1 MTQPNRLETG
11 GLIDRTH
18 PLAFTFNGRPYEGF
32 QGDTVAS
39 ALLANG
45 AGTVA
50 RSFKYHRRRG
60 VMTAGPEEP
69 NALLQVGIGARTTPN
84 VPATQQEVYDGL
96 VAGSVNA
103 SASLR
108 ADWRGAFDK
117 LSSFLP
123 PGFYYKTLMG
133 PRFMWKTYE
142 HRIRETAGLGLAP
155 ESPDPDRYD
164 KMNAHCDVLVV
175 GSGPAGLAAALEAG
189 GTGARVTLVEQDSR
203 LGGQLLSDRVQIS
216 GGSGQRWAA
225 SVADRLSAMEEVQV
239 LTRSTALGYYHGNFV
254 TVLER
259 RTDHSRAGEIGGPRN
274 RLWRIRAK
282 RVVLATGA
290 IERPLVFPNNDRP
303 GIMLASAVSAYINR
317 YAVLTGTRCVV
328 FTNNDSAYRTALDL
342 RSVGADVTAIVDTR
356 PRPIGE
362 LPELVQHMGIY
373 VASGHAV
380 VNTMSGDRVRGVK
393 IGRLNKDAN
402 GVTGRERTLDC
413 DLVAVSGGWSPS
425 VHLHSQSGAPVV
437 YDSERACFVPGE
449 PMLDGV
455 SVGSASGD
463 FRTADCLAQGAQAG
477 AAAAADAGFGSG
489 TPTEAAPEV
498 EEASEEPAMPM
509 WLVPTG
515 KPVTRGSKRFVDFQT
530 DVTAA
535 DIVVAASEGYESIE
549 HVKRYTTLGMGT
561 DQGKLGNVNGI
572 GILGECLGKEM
583 PEVGVTTFRPLFSG
597 VAYGAIAGS
606 ESGDLFDPVRTT
618 AIHGWH
624 VEAGAEFENVGQ
636 WKRPWYYPKTGES
649 MHEAVNRECLA
660 VRSGVGILDASTLGK
675 IEIEGPDAA
684 EFLNRMCTNPWK
696 SLWVGK
702 CRYGLM
708 LGEDGNIMDDGVTG
722 RLAEDRF
729 LMHTT
734 TSGAAAVFTH
744 LERWLQTE
752 WPDLKVYLTSS
763 TDHWATISLNGPKAR
778 EVAEA
783 ICTGIDFSNDEFPF
797 MSVREGACLG
807 VPARVFRIAFAGE
820 LSYEINVNANYG
832 RAVWEAAMDAGRQ
845 FGITPYGTEA
855 MHVLRAEKGFI
866 IVGQDTDGSMT
877 PQDMGLDRLVSKRKD
892 FIGRRSLSRS
902 EIVRTDRKQFVGL
915 LTEDPGHVLSEGGQV
930 LDDSDTSK
938 LPVPMIGHVTSSYW
952 SACLGRSIAL
962 GVVKGGHERE
972 GETVYVST
980 GPGDAVPAKI
990 SSPVFYD
997 RNAERQNV

>member
-1 MTQPNRLETG
+1 
-11 GLIDRTH
+11 
-18 PLAFTFNGRPYEGF
+18 
-32 QGDTVAS
+32 
-39 ALLANG
+39 
-45 AGTVA
+45 
-50 RSFKYHRRRG
+50 
-60 VMTAGPEEP
+60 MTAGPEEP
-69 NALLQVGIGARTTPN
+69 NALLQIGAGARTVPN
-84 VPATQQEVYDGL
+84 VPATQQEIYDGL
-96 VAGSVNA
+96 VTASVNA
-103 SASLR
+103 PASLR
-108 ADWRGAFDK
+108 ADWRGAFDR
-117 LSSFLP
+117 LSGFLP

-155 ESPDPDRYD
+155 EAPDPDTYD

-175 GSGPAGLAAALEAG
+175 GSGPSGLSAALEAG
-189 GTGARVTLVEQDSR
+189 SAGARVVLVEQDSH
-203 LGGQLLSDRVQIS
+203 LGGRLLSDRIQIS
-216 GGSGQRWAA
+216 GASSQDWAA
-225 SVADRLSAMEEVQV
+225 SAAERLSRMDEVHV
-239 LTRSTALGYYHGNFV
+239 LTRSTALGYYHGNFL

-259 RTDHSRAGEIGGPRN
+259 RSDHGAAGDINGPRN

-303 GIMLASAVSAYINR
+303 GVMLASAVSTYVNR
-317 YAVLTGTRCVV
+317 YAVLPGEKCVI
-328 FTNNDSAYRTALDL
+328 FTNNDSAYRTALNL
-342 RSVGADVTAIVDTR
+342 RAAGADVTAVVDTR
-356 PRPIGE
+356 PRPEGE

-380 VNTMSGDRVRGVK
+380 VNTISGDRVRGVK
-393 IGRLNKDAN
+393 IARLNESAD

-425 VHLHSQSGAPVV
+425 VHLHSQTGASVV
-437 YDSERACFVPGE
+437 YDSERVCFVPGE
-449 PMLDGV
+449 PTLAGV

-463 FRTADCLAQGAQAG
+463 FRTIDCLSSGAQAG
-477 AAAAADAGFGSG
+477 AAAAAAAGIGADDVMG
-489 TPTEAAPEV
+489 PAHEV
-498 EEASEEPAMPM
+498 EEAAEEPTMPL

-515 KPVTRGSKRFVDFQT
+515 KPVTRGSKRFVDFQS

-535 DIVVAASEGYESIE
+535 DIAVAANEGYESIE

-561 DQGKLGNVNGI
+561 EQGKLGNVNGI
-572 GILGECLGKEM
+572 GILAETLGGEIED
-583 PEVGVTTFRPLFSG
+583 VGVTTFRPLYSG
-597 VAYGAIAGS
+597 VPYGAIAGS
-606 ESGDLFDPVRTT
+606 EAGDLFDPVRTT

-624 VEAGAEFENVGQ
+624 VEAGAEFEDVGQ
-636 WKRPWYYPKTGES
+636 WKRPWYYPKAGEG
-649 MHEAVNRECLA
+649 MHDAVNRECLA
-660 VRSGVGILDASTLGK
+660 VRNGVGILDASTLGK

-696 SLWVGK
+696 SLRVGK

-722 RLAEDRF
+722 RLADNRF

-734 TSGAAAVFTH
+734 TGGAATVFAH

-752 WPDLKVYLTSS
+752 WPELKVYLTSA
-763 TDHWATISLNGPKAR
+763 TDHWATVSLNGPR
-778 EVAEA
+778 SRDVAAA
-783 ICTGIDFSNDEFPF
+783 ICTGIDFSNDAFPF
-797 MSVREGACLG
+797 MSVREGFCLG
-807 VPARVFRIAFAGE
+807 VPVRVFRIAFAGE
-820 LSYEINVNANYG
+820 LSYEINVNANFG
-832 RAVWEAAMDAGRQ
+832 RAVWEAAVEAGKE

-902 EIVRTDRKQFVGL
+902 EMLRTDRKQFVGL
-915 LTEDPGHVLSEGGQV
+915 LSDDPAHVLPEGGQV
-930 LDDSDTSK
+930 IEDADTSE
-938 LPVPMIGHVTSSYW
+938 LPVPMVGHVTSSYW

-962 GVVKGGHERE
+962 AVVRGGHQRE
-972 GETVYVST
+972 GETVFVST

-990 SSPVFYD
+990 CSPVFYD
-997 RNAERQNV
+997 PKAERQNV

>member
-1 MTQPNRLETG
+1 MTQLNRLESG

-18 PLAFTFNGRPYEGF
+18 PVTFSFNGREYEGCR
-32 QGDTVAS
+32 GDTVAS

-69 NALLQVGIGARTTPN
+69 NALLQVGTGARTTPN
-84 VPATQQEVYDGL
+84 VPATQQEIFDGL
-96 VAGSVNA
+96 VTGSVNT
-103 SASLR
+103 SDSLR
-108 ADWRGAFDK
+108 ADWRGAFDRF
-117 LSSFLP
+117 SSFLP

-155 ESPDPDRYD
+155 DSPDPDTYD

-175 GSGPAGLAAALEAG
+175 GSGPAGLSAALEAG
-189 GTGARVTLVEQDSR
+189 SAGARVVLVEQDSR
-203 LGGQLLSDRVQIS
+203 LGGRLLSDRAQIS
-216 GGSGQRWAA
+216 GAA
-225 SVADRLSAMEEVQV
+225 SQDWASSAAERLSEMDEVQV
-239 LTRSTALGYYHGNFV
+239 LTRSTALGYYHGNFM

-259 RTDHSRAGEIGGPRN
+259 RTDHASAGEIAGPRN
-274 RLWRIRAK
+274 RLWRIRAR

-303 GIMLASAVSAYINR
+303 GIMLASAVSSYVNR
-317 YAVLTGTRCVV
+317 YAVLPGERCVV
-328 FTNNDSAYRTALDL
+328 FTNNDSAYRTALNL
-342 RSVGADVTAIVDTR
+342 RAAGADVTAVVDTR
-356 PRPIGE
+356 PRPAGE

-380 VNTMSGDRVRGVK
+380 VNTMSGDRVRGVR
-393 IGRLNKDAN
+393 IARLNGDAN
-402 GVTGRERTLDC
+402 GVEGRERTLDC

-425 VHLHSQSGAPVV
+425 VHLHSQTGAPIV
-437 YDSERACFVPGE
+437 YDRERICFVPGAPTLE
-449 PMLDGV
+449 GV
-455 SVGSASGD
+455 SVGSAAGE
-463 FRTADCLAQGAQAG
+463 FRTIDCLSHGAQAG
-477 AAAAADAGFGSG
+477 AAAAASAGFGDGAVSE
-489 TPTEAAPEV
+489 PVHDV
-498 EEASEEPAMPM
+498 EEAPEEPAMPV

-535 DIVVAASEGYESIE
+535 DIVVAAGEGYESIE

-572 GILGECLGKEM
+572 GVLSHALGSEIED
-583 PEVGVTTFRPLFSG
+583 VGVTTFRPLYSG
-597 VAYGAIAGS
+597 VPYGAIAGS

-624 VEAGAEFENVGQ
+624 VEAGAEFEDVGQ
-636 WKRPWYYPKTGES
+636 WKRPWYFPKAGES
-649 MHEAVNRECLA
+649 MHDAVNRECLA
-660 VRSGVGILDASTLGK
+660 VRNGVGILDASTLGK

-696 SLWVGK
+696 SLRVGK

-722 RLAEDRF
+722 RLADNRF

-734 TSGAAAVFTH
+734 TGGAAAVFAH

-752 WPDLKVYLTSS
+752 WPELNVYLTSS
-763 TDHWATISLNGPKAR
+763 TDHWATISLNGPR
-778 EVAEA
+778 SRDVAA
-783 ICTGIDFSNDEFPF
+783 AVCTGIDFSNEAFPF
-797 MSVREGACLG
+797 MSVREGECLG

-832 RAVWEAAMDAGRQ
+832 RTVWEAAVEAGELY
-845 FGITPYGTEA
+845 GITPYGTEA

-902 EIVRTDRKQFVGL
+902 EMVRTDRKQFVGL
-915 LTEDPGHVLSEGGQV
+915 LTEDPAHVLPEGGQIIE
-930 LDDSDTSK
+930 DADTSK
-938 LPVPMIGHVTSSYW
+938 LPVPMTGHVTSSYW

-962 GVVKGGHERE
+962 GVVRGGHQRE

-980 GPGDAVPAKI
+980 GPGDAVPARI

-997 RNAERQNV
+997 PNAERQNV

>member
-1 MTQPNRLETG
+1 M
-11 GLIDRTH
+11 
-18 PLAFTFNGRPYEGF
+18 FSFNGRDYEGYH
-32 QGDTVAS
+32 GDTVAS

-60 VMTAGPEEP
+60 IMTAGPEEP
-69 NALLQVGIGARTTPN
+69 NALLQVGTGARTTPN
-84 VPATQQEVYDGL
+84 VPATQQGIFDGL
-96 VAGSVNA
+96 VTASVNA

-142 HRIRETAGLGLAP
+142 HRIRETAGLGVAA
-155 ESPDPDRYD
+155 ESPDPDTYD

-175 GSGPAGLAAALEAG
+175 GSGPAGLSAALEAG
-189 GTGARVTLVEQDSR
+189 GAGARVILIEQDSR
-203 LGGQLLSDRVQIS
+203 LGGRLLSDRVQIS
-216 GGSGQRWAA
+216 GVSGQDWATSA
-225 SVADRLSAMEEVQV
+225 AERLSAMDDVQV

-259 RTDHSRAGEIGGPRN
+259 RTDHAPTGDIAGPRN
-274 RLWRIRAK
+274 RLWRIRAG

-303 GIMLASAVSAYINR
+303 GIMLASAVSTYVTR
-317 YAVLTGTRCVV
+317 YGVLPGERCVV
-328 FTNNDSAYRTALDL
+328 FANNDSAYRTALNL
-342 RSVGADVTAIVDTR
+342 RAAGADVTAIVDTR
-356 PRPIGE
+356 PRPTGE
-362 LPELVQHMGIY
+362 LPELVQHVGIY

-393 IGRLNKDAN
+393 IARLNAN
-402 GVTGRERTLDC
+402 ADGVTGRERTLDC

-425 VHLHSQSGAPVV
+425 VHLHSQTGAPVI
-437 YDSERACFVPGE
+437 YDGERACFVPGE
-449 PMLDGV
+449 PTLESV
-455 SVGSASGD
+455 CVGSASGD
-463 FRTADCLAQGAQAG
+463 FRTSDCIAQGAQAG
-477 AAAAADAGFGSG
+477 ATAAAAAGFGNGALS
-489 TPTEAAPEV
+489 EHAPEV
-498 EEASEEPAMPM
+498 EEASEKPAMPV

-515 KPVTRGSKRFVDFQT
+515 KPVTRGSKRFVDFQA

-535 DIVVAASEGYESIE
+535 DIVVAAREGYESIE

-572 GILGECLGKEM
+572 GILSQALGSEIAD
-583 PEVGVTTFRPLFSG
+583 VGVTTFRPLYSG

-636 WKRPWYYPKTGES
+636 WKRPWYYPKPGES
-649 MHEAVNRECLA
+649 MHDAVNRECLA
-660 VRSGVGILDASTLGK
+660 VRNGVGILDASTLGK

-696 SLWVGK
+696 NLRVGK

-722 RLAEDRF
+722 RLTENRY

-734 TSGAAAVFTH
+734 TSGAAAVFAH

-752 WPDLKVYLTSS
+752 WPELKVYLTSS
-763 TDHWATISLNGPKAR
+763 TDHWATISLNGPR
-778 EVAEA
+778 SRDVAA
-783 ICTGIDFSNDEFPF
+783 ATCTGIDFSNDAFPF

-820 LSYEINVNANYG
+820 LSYEINVNANYA
-832 RAVWEAAMDAGRQ
+832 RAVWEAAVEAGEQ

-902 EIVRTDRKQFVGL
+902 EMVRTDRKQFVGL
-915 LTEDPGHVLSEGGQV
+915 LTEDPAHVLPEGGQV
-930 LDDSDTSK
+930 IEDADTSS

-952 SACLGRSIAL
+952 SAVLGRSIAL
-962 GVVKGGHERE
+962 GVVRGGHQRE

-997 RNAERQNV
+997 PNAERQNA